1 MAQATEEYVEW
12 YKGHKEAL
20 EARAAAEGLTAE
32 EGTGGPDENAVLERV
47 MSIISGRAAVA
58 PKAADTAAAANDF
71 LASLGKD
78 DASEGK
84 EERRQAE
91 RKRERDQEEAD
102 RERQRQRRE
111 EQRKQE
117 QEERAFRDALREWEE
132 HER

>member
-1 MAQATEEYVEW
+1 MEW

-20 EARAAAEGLTAE
+20 DARAAAEGLAAE
-32 EGTGGPDENAVLERV
+32 DGAGGPDENAVLERV

-58 PKAADTAAAANDF
+58 PKADTAAAASDF

-78 DASEGK
+78 DASESK
-84 EERRQAE
+84 EERRQTD